1 MEQNHKKVN
10 PLCKEENCQNFLKAG
25 QKQNGSVNPTMVIV
39 PVPTIVATLF
49 STVVE
54 VINCKIMEKNYS

>member
-1 MEQNHKKVN
+1 MIDVLVDSLKKR
-10 PLCKEENCQNFLKAG
+10 K
-25 QKQNGSVNPTMVIV
+25 VIV

-54 VINCKIMEKNYS
+54 VINCKIMEKNYG